1 MPKGKHNGKRGPK
14 RHPKARTID
23 KPTIV
28 SLMRRGWTQQ
38 MIADELGLDQSMI
51 SYEWRKIR
59 AQMASRMEEDT
70 KEIIGATLE
79 ELAEVKRESWHGWDR
94 SKRRGKKKTVELS
107 SSGNGGEREKESTT
121 VEARTGDPRFLQ
133 AILNCIQSERE
144 LRGIDAPKSVDS
156 RVLTLNWDELVKQLP
171 PEVVDD
177 IEARIAAVSAPA
189 ELPNGESKTPPT
201 SNGAAPTGGT
211 H

>member
-1 MPKGKHNGKRGPK
+1 VPKGHHNGKRGPK
-14 RHPKARTID
+14 RTRKERELD
-23 KPTIV
+23 KPTII

-38 MIADELGLDQSMI
+38 MIADELGLDRTMVT
-51 SYEWRKIR
+51 YEWAKIR
-59 AQMASRMEEDT
+59 AQMAAQMDT
-70 KEIIGATLE
+70 DVKEIIGATLE
-79 ELAEVKRESWHGWDR
+79 ELAEVKRESWHGWDK
-94 SKRRGKKKTVELS
+94 SKRRGKKKTTEVS
-107 SSGNGGEREKESTT
+107 SSGNSEREKESTT

-144 LRGIDAPKSVDS
+144 LRGIDAPKSVDA

-189 ELPNGESKTPPT
+189 PPELPNGESNAPPT
-201 SNGAAPTGGT
+201 SNGES
-211 H
+211 HS

>member
-14 RHPKARTID
+14 RHPKARELD

-38 MIADELGLDQSMI
+38 MIGEHLGLDQSTI

-59 AQMASRMEEDT
+59 AQMAAQLEGDT

-79 ELAEVKRESWHGWDR
+79 ELAEVKRESWYGWDR
-94 SKRRGKKKTVELS
+94 SKRRGKKKTVEVS
-107 SSGNGGEREKESTT
+107 SSGNSEREKESTT

-144 LRGIDAPKSVDS
+144 LRGIDAPKKQDA

-171 PEVVDD
+171 AEVVDD
-177 IEARIAAVSAPA
+177 IEARIAAVSAPT
-189 ELPNGESKTPPT
+189 ELPAPPSNGTPKSNGES
-201 SNGAAPTGGT
+201 